1 MTNLPPGRQRSD
13 DVLVA
18 VVRRLAVAV
27 VMPACVVLFIGLLR
41 AAGDA
46 VFAANPAAF
55 DAPTVPLH
63 ELARSDT
70 LMSPLGM
77 LTAGLA
83 AFAALPAITLLA
95 IAVVLAC
102 QRRWREVCF
111 TSGVLTTLGIAA
123 CLGHR

>member
-1 MTNLPPGRQRSD
+1 MMTFFPDRRRSD
-13 DVLVA
+13 DALVA

-27 VMPACVVLFIGLLR
+27 VTPACVVLTIGLLR
-41 AAGDA
+41 AVSDA
-46 VFAANPAAF
+46 VFAANPGAL

-63 ELARSDT
+63 ELAKPDT

-95 IAVVLAC
+95 IAVARAC

-111 TSGVLTTLGIAA
+111 TCGVLATLGIAA
-123 CLGHR
+123 CIGHR